1 MAILSIILQ
10 AQSGAAQ
17 SSAAGSMSMWI
28 MLIAIFV
35 IMWLFM
41 VRPQQKRQKKIRE
54 FQNSLQEGSK
64 VVTGGGIYGTVKRID
79 QTKNTVDVEIA
90 HGVVITVDK
99 GTVFQDVAQG
109 QPNA

>member
-1 MAILSIILQ
+1 MTSLFLAAQ
-10 AQSGAAQ
+10 AQQSG
-17 SSAAGSMSMWI
+17 GLGMI
-28 MLIAIFV
+28 VMLVAIFV

-64 VVTGGGIYGTVKRID
+64 VVIGGGIYGTVKRID
-79 QTKNTVDVEIA
+79 AVRNTIEVEVA

-99 GTVFQDVAQG
+99 TAVFADVAQG
-109 QPNA
+109 TPNQ

>member
-1 MAILSIILQ
+1 MTSLVL
-10 AQSGAAQ
+10 AAQ
-17 SSAAGSMSMWI
+17 AAQGGGGFGGMI
-28 MLIAIFV
+28 FMLIAIFV

-90 HGVVITVDK
+90 HSVVITVDK

>member
-1 MAILSIILQ
+1 MTSLVLAAQ
-10 AQSGAAQ
+10 AAQSG
-17 SSAAGSMSMWI
+17 GGFGGMI
-28 MLIAIFV
+28 FMLIAIFV
-35 IMWLFM
+35 IMWFFM

-79 QTKNTVDVEIA
+79 QAKNQVEVEIA

-99 GTVFQDVAQG
+99 STVFADAAQG

>member
-1 MAILSIILQ
+1 MTTLVLSAQQ
-10 AQSGAAQ
+10 AQG
-17 SSAAGSMSMWI
+17 GGFGGMI
-28 MLIAIFV
+28 FMLIAIFV

-99 GTVFQDVAQG
+99 GTVFADAAQG
-109 QPNA
+109 QPQN